1 MLFFSTAIKSFNMEI
16 TNKCTLG
23 CLECPRTGNPWVLK
37 NLTDLP
43 LDLIKEI
50 FPMNQKEKFSGLG
63 VNLKSSTNLGSTW
76 TRAVQYSSHCP

>member
-1 MLFFSTAIKSFNMEI
+1 MQFFSTAIKSFNMEI

-50 FPMNQKEKFSGLG
+50 FPISEKERFSGLR
-63 VNLKSSTNLGSTW
+63 VNLCGAYGDCIYHKQFHQVISCS
-76 TRAVQYSSHCP
+76 